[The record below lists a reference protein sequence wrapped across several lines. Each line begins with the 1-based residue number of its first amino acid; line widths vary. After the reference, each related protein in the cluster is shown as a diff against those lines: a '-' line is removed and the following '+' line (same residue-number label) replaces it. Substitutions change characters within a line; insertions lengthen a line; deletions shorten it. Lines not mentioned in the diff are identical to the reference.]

1 MSQDHLPIARPALL
15 IAGILLIAATL
26 RAPIV
31 GIAPLLG
38 MIRASFSLGAA
49 EAGALTTLPL
59 LAFAAGSPFVV
70 LVARRYGLERS
81 LFGALLLVAVG
92 ILLRSL
98 GLVSFL
104 FLGTGI
110 IGVGVA
116 VANVLLPSLLKRD
129 FPEQVAALTGAYA
142 LPAGGGAALASVV
155 AVPLAGLPGMG
166 WSGALG
172 AFVLMPVV
180 AMAVWLPQLGR
191 HATPVQ
197 ATTLVQKNE
206 AVWRSPLA
214 WQVTLFFGLNAL
226 VYYVIVAWLPTI
238 LAQAGY
244 LPAVAG
250 SLHGVLQIATAIPGL
265 VFGAI
270 VKRLKDQKVLAVIQ
284 VGLTAISLA
293 GLLWLPQWATL
304 WAVFFGLGTGM
315 AFILGLAFI
324 GLRAASA
331 HQAASLSGMVQCVG
345 YLVAATA
352 PAVAGF
358 IHDQSDG
365 WKVPL
370 LLLLVLCGVM
380 ATFGYRAGR
389 PLHIGEESGAR

>member
-1 MSQDHLPIARPALL
+1 M
-15 IAGILLIAATL
+15 
-26 RAPIV
+26 
-31 GIAPLLG
+31 
-38 MIRASFSLGAA
+38 
-49 EAGALTTLPL
+49 
-59 LAFAAGSPFVV
+59 
-70 LVARRYGLERS
+70 
-81 LFGALLLVAVG
+81 
-92 ILLRSL
+92 
-98 GLVSFL
+98 
-104 FLGTGI
+104 
-110 IGVGVA
+110 
-116 VANVLLPSLLKRD
+116 
-129 FPEQVAALTGAYA
+129 
-142 LPAGGGAALASVV
+142 
-155 AVPLAGLPGMG
+155 
-166 WSGALG
+166 
-172 AFVLMPVV
+172 
-180 AMAVWLPQLGR
+180 
-191 HATPVQ
+191 
-197 ATTLVQKNE
+197 
-206 AVWRSPLA
+206 
-214 WQVTLFFGLNAL
+214 
-226 VYYVIVAWLPTI
+226 
-238 LAQAGY
+238 
-244 LPAVAG
+244 
-250 SLHGVLQIATAIPGL
+250 
-265 VFGAI
+265 
-270 VKRLKDQKVLAVIQ
+270 KRLKDQKVLAVIQ